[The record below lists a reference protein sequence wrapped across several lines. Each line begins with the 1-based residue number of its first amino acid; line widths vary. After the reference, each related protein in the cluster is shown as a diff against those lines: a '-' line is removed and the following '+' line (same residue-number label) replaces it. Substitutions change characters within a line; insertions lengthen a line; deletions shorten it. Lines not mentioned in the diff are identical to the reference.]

1 LCPRLA
7 KWCGVQVISQ
17 EPLYYFKEV
26 VLQIIEHRKKT
37 GQTRNDFLQFMMD
50 TTKED
55 AQEQKE
61 DIRNGRDYVK
71 DKSNKNISN
80 KGLTLDEA
88 VAQSVSFFIAGY
100 DTMASTVS
108 FVTYL
113 LALHPEIQ
121 NRTFEEIREVLQETK
136 GELTYEALQEMKY
149 LDNVICESMR
159 LYPAVPRLERT
170 ATADCTL
177 GDTDFLPEERA
188 KLDPYS
194 YIPFGDGPR
203 YCLGMKYALMQVK
216 VCIVCV
222 VANFKILRCPE
233 TKVPLEFHY
242 GPGLMIPKKMLLK
255 FEERSDK
262 IELK

>member
-1 LCPRLA
+1 MFILFSA
-7 KWCGVQVISQ
+7 
-17 EPLYYFKEV
+17 
-26 VLQIIEHRKKT
+26 
-37 GQTRNDFLQFMMD
+37 
-50 TTKED
+50 
-55 AQEQKE
+55 
-61 DIRNGRDYVK
+61 
-71 DKSNKNISN
+71 
-80 KGLTLDEA
+80 GLTLDEA

-121 NRTFEEIREVLQETK
+121 NRTFEEIREVLQEKK

-177 GDTDFLPEERA
+177 GDTGIKIHKGMVIIIPTYALHKDPKLFEDPEKFDPDRFLPEERA
-188 KLDPYS
+188 KRDPYS

-233 TKVPLEFHY
+233 TKV
-242 GPGLMIPKKMLLK
+242 M
-255 FEERSDK
+255 
-262 IELK
+262 